1 MSLPGLSAVLPPA
14 CVRVLLVHNF
24 HRARTP
30 SGEVVVAVWAPSEDV
45 QAEVQLGRR
54 ARRERTRGAAGRA
67 RGRVGEGAVGHGRA
81 AWRPRK
87 AQRTFGRRPQSPG
100 LSSRIMGVSVR
111 GSVSFAA
118 CLAVAAW
125 ALPAS
130 SQTAPGGQA
139 GTAVLLP
146 AAVPRSAE
154 FARGQLV
161 LEGAVDPDVYLVG
174 PGDVFTVSIG
184 GSLPRQVTSA
194 VSADGRL
201 VVPEAGNFQVA
212 GRSLARVRGEVQAA
226 LQRRYQNVTAD
237 LALSEPRQF
246 YVHVSGRVPEP
257 GRLLVPAV
265 ARVEDALVE
274 ASGDGIAELSGYGS
288 GGALIPALRNVAVTG
303 RAGGTRTVDLMRYLA
318 TGDLAS
324 NPYLLDGDALYV
336 PAFDPLVEGVLVSGA
351 VDRPGAYDVRTG
363 DTALDLLTVTSGRDP
378 SARIARVR
386 RIRPT
391 GSGVTETR
399 EVAFADA
406 ATLDVRAQDVLYAV
420 EPESDAEVVTVAGAV
435 RYPGQYTITEDRT
448 TVAELVAL
456 AGGLRDDALVRAATL
471 ERPRG
476 SGTAQA
482 TFDRRAGAE
491 AGDAAAETV
500 APDVSVDSD
509 LLGGIFSR
517 QFFASQTER
526 TPRVAFNPVQA
537 IIGAERVTLVGG
549 DVLTV
554 PFDLGVVRVYG
565 RVRSGGYV
573 PYMPGATTA
582 AYIERAGGLA
592 ATASQVYVVDAVSGQ
607 LVEDAAAVV
616 QPGDAVFV
624 NSLPTP
630 DTAEFA
636 QLALQERQDTRNE
649 LSDAREARFRLAQT
663 IFSAVA
669 TVTSVVIAYFT
680 VQAARN

>member
-1 MSLPGLSAVLPPA
+1 
-14 CVRVLLVHNF
+14 
-24 HRARTP
+24 
-30 SGEVVVAVWAPSEDV
+30 
-45 QAEVQLGRR
+45 
-54 ARRERTRGAAGRA
+54 
-67 RGRVGEGAVGHGRA
+67 
-81 AWRPRK
+81 
-87 AQRTFGRRPQSPG
+87 
-100 LSSRIMGVSVR
+100 MGVSVR
-111 GSVSFAA
+111 GTVPLVA
-118 CLAVAAW
+118 CLLAAVW
-125 ALPAS
+125 TRPAS
-130 SQTAPGGQA
+130 SQTAPARTAA
-139 GTAVLLP
+139 GTAIVLP
-146 AAVPRSAE
+146 AAPPRSAGL
-154 FARGQLV
+154 ARGQLV
-161 LEGAVDPDVYLVG
+161 LEGAVDPDAYLVG

-184 GSLPRQVTSA
+184 GVVPRQVTST

-201 VVPEAGNFQVA
+201 VVPEAGSFQVA
-212 GRSLARVRGEVQAA
+212 GRSLARARGEVQAA

-246 YVHVSGRVPEP
+246 YVHVTGRVPEP

-274 ASGDGIAELSGYGS
+274 ASGDGIAELSRYAE

-336 PAFDPLVEGVLVSGA
+336 PAFSPLVEGVVVSGS
-351 VDRPGAYDVRTG
+351 VDRPGAYDVRPG

-391 GSGVTETR
+391 GGGATETR
-399 EVAFADA
+399 EVAFSDA
-406 ATLDVRAQDVLYAV
+406 ATLDVRAQDLIYAV
-420 EPESDAEVVTVAGAV
+420 EPESDAEIVTVAGAV
-435 RYPGQYTITEDRT
+435 RYPGLYTITEDRT

-471 ERPRG
+471 ERPLPGADR
-476 SGTAQA
+476 AA
-482 TFDRRAGAE
+482 TETRVGAE
-491 AGDAAAETV
+491 ESVAADV
-500 APDVSVDSD
+500 AVTSD

-517 QFFASQTER
+517 QFFASQTGR

-537 IIGAERVTLVGG
+537 VVGAEAVPLRGG
-549 DVLTV
+549 DVLTI
-554 PFDLGVVRVYG
+554 PFDTGLVRVYG
-565 RVRSGGYV
+565 RVQSGGYV
-573 PYMPGATTA
+573 PYVPGATAA
-582 AYIERAGGLA
+582 AYVEQAGGLA

-607 LVEDAAAVV
+607 LVEDAARVV

-636 QLALQERQDTRNE
+636 QLALQERQDARND
-649 LSDAREARFRLAQT
+649 LSDAREARFRVAQT

-669 TVTSVVIAYFT
+669 TITSVVIAYFT
-680 VQAARN
+680 IQAVNN

>member
-1 MSLPGLSAVLPPA
+1 
-14 CVRVLLVHNF
+14 
-24 HRARTP
+24 
-30 SGEVVVAVWAPSEDV
+30 
-45 QAEVQLGRR
+45 
-54 ARRERTRGAAGRA
+54 
-67 RGRVGEGAVGHGRA
+67 
-81 AWRPRK
+81 
-87 AQRTFGRRPQSPG
+87 
-100 LSSRIMGVSVR
+100 MGVSVR
-111 GSVSFAA
+111 GTVPFAV
-118 CLAVAAW
+118 CFLAVLW

-130 SQTAPGGQA
+130 SQILPARPA
-139 GTAVLLP
+139 GAAVLVP
-146 AAVPRSAE
+146 AAAARSAE
-154 FARGQLV
+154 RVRGQLV
-161 LEGAVDPDVYLVG
+161 LEGAVDPDAYLVG

-184 GSLPRQVTSA
+184 GITPRQVTST

-212 GRSLARVRGEVQAA
+212 GRSLARVRGEVQGA

-246 YVHVSGRVPEP
+246 YVHVAGRVPEP

-274 ASGDGIAELSGYGS
+274 ASGDGIAALSRYAE
-288 GGALIPALRNVAVTG
+288 GGALIPALRNVAVTS
-303 RAGGTRTVDLMRYLA
+303 RAGGTRSVDLMRYLA

-336 PAFDPLVEGVLVSGA
+336 PAFAPLVEGVLVSGS
-351 VDRPGAYDVRTG
+351 VDRPGAYDVRPG

-391 GSGVTETR
+391 GGGATETR

-406 ATLDVRAQDVLYAV
+406 ATLDVRAQDLLYAV
-420 EPESDAEVVTVAGAV
+420 EPESDADVMTVTGAV
-435 RYPGQYTITEDRT
+435 RYPGLYTVTEDRT
-448 TVAELVAL
+448 TVAEVVAL

-471 ERPRG
+471 ERPLR
-476 SGTAQA
+476 SA
-482 TFDRRAGAE
+482 TVRAPSETSVG
-491 AGDAAAETV
+491 AAESV
-500 APDVSVDSD
+500 APDVSVNSD

-537 IIGAERVTLVGG
+537 VIGAEAVALRGG
-549 DVLTV
+549 DVLNI
-554 PFDLGVVRVYG
+554 PFDTGLVRVYG
-565 RVRSGGYV
+565 RVRSAGYV
-573 PYMPGATTA
+573 PYVPGATAA

-636 QLALQERQDTRNE
+636 QLALQERQDNRNE
-649 LSDAREARFRLAQT
+649 VSDAREARFRVAQT
-663 IFSAVA
+663 VFSAVA
-669 TVTSVVIAYFT
+669 TITSVVIAYFT
-680 VQAARN
+680 IQAVNSGSAN